1 MAKVCRDRSEESER
15 WWPVGELAYAF
26 KASKQ
31 RQRQQRVGE
40 CKESLVKEENLGL
53 NPKQQ

>member
-26 KASKQ
+26 KASTA
-31 RQRQQRVGE
+31 E
-40 CKESLVKEENLGL
+40 AEATESW
-53 NPKQQ
+53 